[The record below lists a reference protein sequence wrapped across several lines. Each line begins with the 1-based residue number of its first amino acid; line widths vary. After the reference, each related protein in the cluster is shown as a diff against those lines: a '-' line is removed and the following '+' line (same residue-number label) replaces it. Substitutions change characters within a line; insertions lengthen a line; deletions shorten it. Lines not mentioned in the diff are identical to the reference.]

1 MGRRR
6 VHGVRT
12 LGTLAK
18 TLLFLGLLLIYASL
32 VAHRPLA
39 WRGSFSF
46 DVYDLFHW
54 VGVAGALLFL
64 ASGVLGNEDVRA
76 GLGRLWARAHCPV
89 SVLAFVAAVVHSRTK
104 AGVIL
109 PVHYSSL
116 YILVLMGLLVLS
128 GVGLRF
134 LKDPRYT
141 RWWTLFHGPA
151 TKALGLALIHHVLV
165 KTAVI

>member
-1 MGRRR
+1 VKARPSPAAR
-6 VHGVRT
+6 
-12 LGTLAK
+12 A
-18 TLLFLGLLLIYASL
+18 LLFLGLLLIYASL

-46 DVYDLFHW
+46 DVYHLVHW

-64 ASGVLGNEDVRA
+64 ASGVLSNEEVKA
-76 GLGRLWARAHCPV
+76 GLGEFWAKAHCPV
-89 SVLAFVAAVVHSRTK
+89 SVLAFATAAVHSRTK

-116 YILVLMGLLVLS
+116 YILALMGLLVLS
-128 GVGLRF
+128 GVGLR
-134 LKDPRYT
+134 LVKDPRYY
-141 RWWTLFHGPA
+141 RWWSLFHGPA
-151 TKALGLALIHHVLV
+151 TKALGLALIHHILV

>member
-1 MGRRR
+1 MKAQPSPAAR
-6 VHGVRT
+6 
-12 LGTLAK
+12 A
-18 TLLFLGLLLIYASL
+18 LLFLGLLLIYASL
-32 VAHRPLA
+32 VVHRPLT

-46 DVYDLFHW
+46 DVYDLVHW

-64 ASGVLGNEDVRA
+64 ASGVLSNEDIKA
-76 GLGRLWARAHCPV
+76 RLSGAWARAHCPV
-89 SVLAFVAAVVHSRTK
+89 SVLAFAAAAFHSRTK

-128 GVGLRF
+128 GAGLRF
-134 LKDPRYT
+134 VKDPGYI
-141 RWWTLFHGPA
+141 RWWKLFHGPA
-151 TKALGLALIHHVLV
+151 TKALGLALIYHILV

>member
-1 MGRRR
+1 ME
-6 VHGVRT
+6 T
-12 LGTLAK
+12 QPSPLAK

-32 VAHRPLA
+32 VAYRPLT
-39 WRGSFSF
+39 WLGSFSF
-46 DVYDLFHW
+46 DVFDLFHW

-64 ASGVLGNEDVRA
+64 ASGVLSNEDVKA
-76 GLGRLWARAHCPV
+76 KLGEAWARAHCPV
-89 SVLAFVAAVVHSRTK
+89 SVLALVLAAVHSRNK

-116 YILVLMGLLVLS
+116 YILALMGLLVLS

-134 LKDPRYT
+134 VNDPRYI
-141 RWWTLFHGPA
+141 RWWRLLHGPA
-151 TKALGLALIHHVLV
+151 TKALGLALIHHILV

>member
-1 MGRRR
+1 M
-6 VHGVRT
+6 RT
-12 LGTLAK
+12 QPSPLAK

-32 VAHRPLA
+32 VVHRPLT

-46 DVYDLFHW
+46 DVYDLVHW

-64 ASGVLGNEDVRA
+64 ASGVLSNEDVKAR
-76 GLGRLWARAHCPV
+76 LGGAWTRAHCPV
-89 SVLAFVAAVVHSRTK
+89 SVLALVLAAAHSRTK

-116 YILVLMGLLVLS
+116 YILALMGLLVIS
-128 GVGLRF
+128 GAGLQF
-134 LKDPRYT
+134 LKDPRHI
-141 RWWTLFHGPA
+141 RWWRLFHGPA
-151 TKALGLALIHHVLV
+151 TKALGLTLIHHILV